1 MCTYSNEKDMMWRY
15 NVDMAQFPIAVQ
27 NIPLRLRLRGAP
39 RQQML
44 TKCLITLIYNDD
56 MAQFP
61 IAVRNVTL
69 SV

>member
-1 MCTYSNEKDMMWRY
+1 MEKDMMWRY
-15 NVDMAQFPIAVQ
+15 NVDMVQFPIAVQ
-27 NIPLRLRLRGAP
+27 NIPLRLCLRGAT

>member
-1 MCTYSNEKDMMWRY
+1 MMWRY

-27 NIPLRLRLRGAP
+27 NIPPRPRLRSAP

-61 IAVRNVTL
+61 IAVRNIPL